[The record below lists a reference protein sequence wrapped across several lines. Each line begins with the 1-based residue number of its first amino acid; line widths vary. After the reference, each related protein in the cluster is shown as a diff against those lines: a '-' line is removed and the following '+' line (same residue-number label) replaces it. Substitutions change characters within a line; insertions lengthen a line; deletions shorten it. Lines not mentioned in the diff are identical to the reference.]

1 MFAPKIDEI
10 HFVPADGSETV
21 CFDVVAEL
29 AALGY
34 KDTPKNRDAICE
46 KVINDIRQQR
56 PGIKI
61 VAVAGGGNQN

>member
-10 HFVPADGSETV
+10 RFVTADGRV
-21 CFDVVAEL
+21 IARFHVVAQL

-34 KDTPKNRDAICE
+34 KDTPKNRDVICE
-46 KVINDIRQQR
+46 KAIEDLRR

-61 VAVAGGGNQN
+61 VAVTRDGSQN